1 MELSLP
7 PAVARFPIQQ
17 GRLEAA
23 SRAGMKEPGVLG
35 MLIGGSFA
43 SGEADVLSDL
53 DLQLVVMDGEVEQL
67 VPKLRAIAAEAGPV
81 VAAFYAHHV
90 GLPQTLI
97 VLYEDLLPAG
107 FEPRTIYKI

>member
-43 SGEADVLSDL
+43 SGEADVFSDL
-53 DLQLVVMDGEVEQL
+53 DLQLVPG
-67 VPKLRAIAAEAGPV
+67 AGRSS
-81 VAAFYAHHV
+81 AKGA
-90 GLPQTLI
+90 QCW
-97 VLYEDLLPAG
+97 AG
-107 FEPRTIYKI
+107 

>member
-43 SGEADVLSDL
+43 SGEAGPLQRELSVGPADQARRVVLQALGQS
-53 DLQLVVMDGEVEQL
+53 
-67 VPKLRAIAAEAGPV
+67 P
-81 VAAFYAHHV
+81 
-90 GLPQTLI
+90 
-97 VLYEDLLPAG
+97 
-107 FEPRTIYKI
+107 